1 MFRTIYINTFIAIF
15 TCFFAFLGLFTLIFV
30 KNTKF
35 THFHI
40 VIPWAKNILRVSG
53 VRLRLKGIENINLDQ
68 PCVFMANHQSSFDIF
83 TLIAGLPVSFKFILK
98 RELLKI
104 PLFGLVLR
112 KMHYIAIDRKN
123 RAVAIKT
130 INKAVSI
137 LREGE
142 SILIF
147 PEGTRSRDGQ
157 LLPFKKG
164 GFHLAIKSKCDI
176 VPISISG
183 SREIL
188 RKKGTMKGKR
198 TIIMAIGRPVPVT
211 VYSEDNITGLIDS
224 VREAIIRHRVDLK
237 GKER

>member
-1 MFRTIYINTFIAIF
+1 MFRTIYINTFIAISTF
-15 TCFFAFLGLFTLIFV
+15 FFAILGLFTLIFV
-30 KNTKF
+30 KKTKF

-40 VIPWAKNILRVSG
+40 AMPWARNILRVSG
-53 VRLRLKGIENINLDQ
+53 VQLRLKGIDNIDPDQ
-68 PCVFMANHQSSFDIF
+68 PYIFMANHQSRFDIF
-83 TLIAGLPVSFKFILK
+83 SLIAGLPVSFKFIMK

-104 PLFGLVLR
+104 PLFGLILR
-112 KMHYIAIDRKN
+112 KMRYIAIDRKN
-123 RAVAIKT
+123 RAEAIKT
-130 INKAVSI
+130 INMAVTI
-137 LREGE
+137 LRDGE

-164 GFHLAIKSKCDI
+164 GFHLAIKSECDI

-198 TIIMAIGRPVPVT
+198 TIIMAIGRPVPAS

-224 VREAIIRHRVDLK
+224 VREVIIRHRVDLNRT
-237 GKER
+237 ER